1 MNQPKPE
8 KHPPTKIA
16 NMSSLPSRTKSLKIL
31 RQAGCDESVLS
42 HSLLVAKIAKEIA
55 YSINHRHK
63 VDLHLVEIGA
73 LLHDIGRSKTHGIT
87 HGAEGAE
94 ILGRFG
100 YPEQLVRLVRNHVGA
115 GIPREEASAIGLPPN
130 DYTPA
135 TIEEKVVCY
144 ADKLVSGNT
153 RISFEEALNAF
164 AEDLGWEH
172 PGIARFRGL
181 HREIMQMAGGTV
193 SEADSVGEDSAG
205 KRSKVHI

>member
-1 MNQPKPE
+1 MNTPKSE
-8 KHPPTKIA
+8 KHPPARTD
-16 NMSSLPSRTKSLKIL
+16 NVSSLPSRTKSLKIL
-31 RQAGCDESVLS
+31 KEAGCDESVLS
-42 HSLLVAKIAKEIA
+42 HSLLVTKVAMEIA
-55 YSINHRHK
+55 SLVNHRHK
-63 VDLHLVEIGA
+63 VNLRLVEIGA

-94 ILGRFG
+94 ILERLG

-115 GIPREEASAIGLPPN
+115 GIPREEASVIGLPPN

-164 AEDLGWEH
+164 AEDLGWKH
-172 PGIARFRGL
+172 PGITRFRDL
-181 HREIMQMAGGTV
+181 HREITQMAGGTV
-193 SEADSVGEDSAG
+193 SEADTVGEDSAG
-205 KRSKVHI
+205 KR